1 MKALSKLLLKLF
13 RLPKIERQLLLQT
26 FLLLGL
32 IRLGL
37 GWLPFQKMLAILAK
51 LSQAASRQQSP
62 EPLKLEQMIHAVEL
76 SSRYL
81 PGEVLCLPRA
91 LTMQVLMRHQGY
103 APQLRIG
110 VAKGAQGDL
119 EAHAWVEHQGNV
131 VMGYMRD
138 LSRYTP
144 LPSFKGCGP

>member
-1 MKALSKLLLKLF
+1 MKPLFKLL
-13 RLPKIERQLLLQT
+13 RLHKIERQLLLKT
-26 FLLLGL
+26 FILLGL

-37 GWLPFQKMLAILAK
+37 GWLPFQKMLDILAN
-51 LSQAASRQQSP
+51 LSQASSNQQPS
-62 EPLKLEQMIHAVEL
+62 EPIRLEQMVHAVET

-110 VAKGAQGDL
+110 VAKGEQGDL

-138 LSRYTP
+138 LARYTP
-144 LPSFKGCGP
+144 LPSFKGCGL

>member
-1 MKALSKLLLKLF
+1 MKPLFKLL
-13 RLPKIERQLLLQT
+13 RLHKIERQLLIQT
-26 FLLLGL
+26 FILLGL

-37 GWLPFQKMLAILAK
+37 RWLPFQKMLDILANI
-51 LSQAASRQQSP
+51 SQASSRQQPSP
-62 EPLKLEQMIHAVEL
+62 IRPEQMVHAVEL

-91 LTMQVLMRHQGY
+91 LTMHVLMRDQGY

-110 VAKGAQGDL
+110 VAKGAKGNL

-131 VMGYMRD
+131 VMGYVRD

-144 LPSFKGCGP
+144 LPSFKGCRL

>member
-1 MKALSKLLLKLF
+1 MKPLLKL
-13 RLPKIERQLLLQT
+13 LHLHNIERQLLLKT
-26 FLLLGL
+26 FILLGL

-37 GWLPFQKMLAILAK
+37 ALLPFQKMLDILAN
-51 LSQAASRQQSP
+51 LSRTFSSQQPS
-62 EPLKLEQMIHAVEL
+62 EPLRLEQIVHAVEL

-131 VMGYMRD
+131 VMGYVRD
-138 LSRYTP
+138 LARYTP
-144 LPSFKGCGP
+144 LPSFKGCRL